1 MSFVAFILQH
11 WGAPHI
17 ALYSFHIGCE
27 NIPNIYVIACQGEN
41 AVYRICIGLAIW
53 FFVLSVITTCSKRT
67 HTGYWG
73 IKILVLLILCGGL
86 FFLPIVGHPSY
97 VNIARVISGIF
108 LVSQIIAFIDVA
120 YKWNAFFVDKAYD
133 DYDGEDN
140 RWLVAALVFCIAI
153 MITTIGIIIF
163 LYIEYNH
170 CTRQL
175 VFTTISTIAVIGT
188 TCVQLLTH
196 KTESS
201 LLTSCIVALY
211 AIYLCWVA
219 VSSDECNP
227 EEPTDQQMVIGCLVT
242 TFSLAWTCFSV
253 GTSDFGFVSD
263 TESQEEDPEE
273 QYQEEDEID
282 DQDDTQANIFHFIM
296 ATGSIYIS
304 MLLTK
309 WGTGSGHYSNAQM
322 WVSIISQW
330 LSIII
335 YIWTL
340 VSAKLCPSRFDEF
353 HSI

>member
-1 MSFVAFILQH
+1 MATLLCCAACESASCACSVMKCIFSKHNLSRTASNIAYLAIFITMSFVAFILQH

-17 ALYSFHIGCE
+17 DLYSFHIGCE
-27 NIPNIYVIACQGEN
+27 NIPNIDVIACQGEN

-163 LYIEYNH
+163 LYI
-170 CTRQL
+170 
-175 VFTTISTIAVIGT
+175 
-188 TCVQLLTH
+188 
-196 KTESS
+196 
-201 LLTSCIVALY
+201 
-211 AIYLCWVA
+211 
-219 VSSDECNP
+219 
-227 EEPTDQQMVIGCLVT
+227 
-242 TFSLAWTCFSV
+242 
-253 GTSDFGFVSD
+253 
-263 TESQEEDPEE
+263 
-273 QYQEEDEID
+273 
-282 DQDDTQANIFHFIM
+282 
-296 ATGSIYIS
+296 
-304 MLLTK
+304 
-309 WGTGSGHYSNAQM
+309 
-322 WVSIISQW
+322 
-330 LSIII
+330 
-335 YIWTL
+335 
-340 VSAKLCPSRFDEF
+340 
-353 HSI
+353 